1 MWIIYGSFSG
11 DGSPVSGRSVT
22 RDSLM
27 CFLSSWR
34 DGRGTKLNAQNVK
47 KIVPLSKYTYSIAY
61 VLRPRRQPRVQT
73 PSLITYILMYS
84 DKAKIGIIHKLY
96 A

>member
-1 MWIIYGSFSG
+1 MWIIYGSLSG

-47 KIVPLSKYTYSIAY
+47 KIVPLSKYTYSSVRPEASTSTSCSNSFAHYLHTY
-61 VLRPRRQPRVQT
+61 VF
-73 PSLITYILMYS
+73 
-84 DKAKIGIIHKLY
+84 
-96 A
+96 